1 MKEFKLTSWSIDN
14 RTSIYV
20 LTVIITLAG
29 LVAYI
34 NLPKEQ
40 FPEIVFPQMY
50 VSTIYPGTSPT
61 DMENLVT
68 KQIEKQ
74 VKSISGVKKVTSN
87 SVQDFSSIIV
97 EFNTDVDIA
106 DAKTK
111 VKDAV
116 DKAKNDLPT
125 DLPDDPQVIEIDVSQ
140 IPIMFVHISGDYE
153 LSKLKKYADDMQDRI
168 EALPEITRVD
178 LVGAPE
184 REIQINVDRYKMEAA
199 GITLSDVER
208 AVRYEN
214 MTISGGLVKMDELK
228 RSVSIKGEFTEVAP
242 MNNIVLR
249 SSTGA
254 QLYLKDIL
262 EEGGVKDTYEEKES
276 FARLNKKNVI
286 TLNVI
291 KRSGENLI
299 EASDKIIAL
308 VDDMKKN
315 SYPAGLNVTIT
326 GDQSDATRTTVDDLI
341 NTIIIGFILVVIIL
355 MFFMG
360 ATNAIF
366 VGMSVPLSM
375 FIAFL
380 LLPSIGFTLNMIVL
394 FAFLLALGIVVDDA
408 IVVVEN
414 THRIYDNG
422 KVPIVQAA
430 KSAAGEVF
438 LPVFS
443 GTMTT
448 LAPFVPLA
456 FWSGVIGKFMFFLPV
471 TLIITLTAS
480 LIVAYIINPVFA
492 VDFMKPHDEHGH
504 KKMTKGTKIT
514 LVIMGAIALLFYI
527 NAAVNGSAGA
537 FGMGNFILLLV
548 GLFLLNKYFLEK
560 VIKRFQDKT
569 WPSFQN
575 MYVNVLEWCLKSY
588 RPIWLM
594 VATVGLLIG
603 SFILTGIVQP
613 KVVFFPTADPNFVY
627 TYITLPIGTDQVYT
641 DSVTSIVE
649 DRVTKAVSINGKPNP
664 AVSSIISNVA
674 VGASED
680 EGDLST
686 SPNKGKVT
694 VAFVKYA
701 DRNGIS
707 SAVYL
712 DKVREA
718 VKDIPGVQISVNQ
731 EQGGPPTGKPVN
743 IEIAGDDYNELIAV
757 SERLKKFINQ
767 KGIRGIEELKSD
779 VLKNKPE
786 VVIEIDRQRANAEGI
801 STGQVGSDIRSALF
815 GKEVSKFRDANDEYD
830 IELRYRYDQRHS
842 IDDLLN
848 TKITFRDMNMNGAV
862 RQIPLSS
869 VAKVRYGDTFGGIK
883 RKNQKRV
890 VTLYSNVL
898 SEYNANDINAAIKRA
913 LPDFALPSGVS
924 IDMTGEQEEQAE
936 TGAFLVTALMVS
948 LGLIF
953 LILVTQFNS
962 VSKPVIILTEIVFS
976 IIGVL
981 LGFCFTGMAISIIMT
996 GIGIVAL
1003 AGIVVRNGILLVEFI
1018 EYREKDGVGVY
1029 DAILE
1034 AGRTRMTPV
1043 LMTASAT
1050 MLGLIPLAIG
1060 FNINFVKMFTHL
1072 EPHIHFGGDSGA
1084 FWGPLAWTMIFGLF
1098 FATFLTLVLVP
1109 VMYLLVHKLKQRL
1122 GMKVNEHKS
1131 IMIPGVRET
1140 GKKTGL
1146 MDSEI

>member
-14 RTSIYV
+14 KTSIYV
-20 LTVIITLAG
+20 LTVIITFAG
-29 LVAYI
+29 LMTYI

-97 EFNTDVDIA
+97 EFNTDVDVA
-106 DAKTK
+106 EAKVK

-116 DKAKNDLPT
+116 DKAKSDLPT

-208 AVRYEN
+208 AVKYEN
-214 MTISGGLVKMDELK
+214 MTVSGGLVKMDELK
-228 RSVSIKGEFTEVAP
+228 RSVSIKGEFTSVAP
-242 MNNIVLR
+242 MNDIVLR

-254 QLYLKDIL
+254 KVYLKDIL
-262 EEGGVKDTYEEKES
+262 EDGGVKDTYAEKES

-299 EASDKIIAL
+299 GASDKIIAL
-308 VDDMKKN
+308 VDDMKAN
-315 SYPAGLNVTIT
+315 NYPAGLNVTIT
-326 GDQSDATRTTVDDLI
+326 GDQSDSTRTTVDDLI

-375 FIAFL
+375 FIAFMI
-380 LLPSIGFTLNMIVL
+380 LPSIGFTLNMIVL

-480 LIVAYIINPVFA
+480 LVVAYIINPVFA
-492 VDFMKPHDEHGH
+492 VDFMQPHDEHGH
-504 KKMTKGTKIT
+504 KKMLKGTKIT
-514 LVIMGAIALLFYI
+514 LVIMGALALLFYI
-527 NAAVNGSAGA
+527 NAATSGSSGA
-537 FGMGNFILLLV
+537 FGMGNFIVLLV
-548 GLFLLNKYFLEK
+548 GLFLLNKYVLDK
-560 VIKRFQDKT
+560 VIRVFQEKT

-575 MYVNVLEWCLKSY
+575 RYVKVLEWCLEKY

-594 VATVGLLIG
+594 VATVGLLIF
-603 SFILTGIVQP
+603 SFVLTGIVQP
-613 KVVFFPTADPNFVY
+613 KVVFFPSADPNFIY

-680 EGDLST
+680 QGDLST

-701 DRNGIS
+701 DRHGIS
-707 SAVYL
+707 SVQYL

-718 VKDIPGVQISVNQ
+718 VKDIPGVQISVDQ
-731 EQGGPPTGKPVN
+731 EKGGPPTGKPVN
-743 IEIAGDDYNELIAV
+743 IEIAGDDYNELITV
-757 SERLKKFINQ
+757 SERLKIYIDSIGVK
-767 KGIRGIEELKSD
+767 GIEELKSD

-786 VVIEIDRQRANAEGI
+786 VVIEIDRERANAEGI

-830 IELRYRYDQRHS
+830 IELRYRYDQRHN

-848 TKITFRDMNMNGAV
+848 TKITFRDMNMGGVV

-869 VAKVRYGDTFGGIK
+869 VAKVRYDDTFGGIK

-890 VTLYSNVL
+890 VTLSSNVL
-898 SEYNANDINAAIKRA
+898 NDYNANDINNTIKRA
-913 LPDFALPSGVS
+913 LPDFNLPSGVT

-936 TGAFLVTALMVS
+936 TGAFLATALMVS

-981 LGFCFTGMAISIIMT
+981 LGFDITGMSISIIMT

-1060 FNINFVKMFTHL
+1060 FNINFVELFTHL
-1072 EPHIHFGGDSGA
+1072 NPHIHFGGDSGA

-1098 FATFLTLVLVP
+1098 FATFLTLLLVP
-1109 VMYLLVHKLKQRL
+1109 VMYLLVHKLKERL
-1122 GMKVNEHKS
+1122 GMKVNQNKS
-1131 IMIPGVRET
+1131 VMIAGVKES
-1140 GKKTGL
+1140 GKKGGL
-1146 MDSEI
+1146 IDSDL